1 MEEKVLEESF
11 AQGGEYE
18 LECAIE
24 LYGQPL
30 LRYCHNIICDYHKA
44 QDAVQ
49 VTFIKAYNKRKS
61 FKKGH
66 SLSGWLYGIAYNTCI
81 DILRKK
87 RRRKILFFIPEANNN
102 TEDRFTNFISED
114 LKKALLKLSGGERA
128 LIFSRIMDEKSYKE
142 LELIYKVSAA
152 TLRKRY
158 ERAKNK
164 LIKALEKE
172 NICCKRLEEF
182 K

>member
-1 MEEKVLEESF
+1 MEANILDESF
-11 AQGGEYE
+11 SIGGEYE

-30 LRYCHNIICDYHKA
+30 LRYCHNILCDYHKA

-49 VTFIKAYNKRKS
+49 EIFIKAYNKRNS
-61 FKKGH
+61 FKKGY
-66 SLSGWLYGIAYNTCI
+66 SLSTWLYSIAYNTCM
-81 DILRKK
+81 DILRK
-87 RRRKILFFIPEANNN
+87 RKLLFFIPESNKN
-102 TEDRFTNFISED
+102 TEDTSTDFISDD
-114 LKKALLKLSGGERA
+114 LKEALLKLTGVERA
-128 LIFSRIMDEKSYKE
+128 LIFSRVIDEKSYKE
-142 LELIYKVSAA
+142 LEIIYRVPAA

-172 NICCKRLEEF
+172 NSYYKRLEES
-182 K
+182 